1 MFIEGLARLN
11 YYMKEAGS
19 DQTVVAFLI
28 FPTRTNNFNV
38 ESLRGQAISKQ
49 LRETVENVQK
59 GIGHKLFEICLRGEI
74 PKGEDLLVKEDIVKL
89 KRCIFSSQTNA
100 LPPVCT
106 HNVIDD
112 HNDPV
117 LNAIRRC
124 ELFNNR
130 ADRVKVIFHP
140 EFLNSTNPLF
150 GLDYEEFV
158 RGCHLGV
165 FPSYYEPWG
174 YTPAEC
180 TVMGIPSITTNLS
193 GFGCFMKEH
202 INEPMSYGIYIVD
215 RRNQSSEDSV
225 RELARDMFDFTCLSR
240 RQRIIQRN
248 RTERLSELLDWK
260 YLGVYYRKA
269 RIMALARGHPELFTD
284 EMEEQPTSISKVP
297 KPASMPPSP
306 SMSRSSTPA
315 HSDVEDDD
323 DDSHDS
329 EEEREELSHRTTPSN
344 GSIDGRGKSPIFKV

>member
-1 MFIEGLARLN
+1 
-11 YYMKEAGS
+11 MKEAGS
-19 DQTVVAFLI
+19 DQTVIAFLI
-28 FPTRTNNFNV
+28 FPTRSNNFNV

-89 KRCIFSSQTNA
+89 KRCIFSSQRDS

-106 HNVIDD
+106 HNIVDD
-112 HNDPV
+112 SADPV

-124 ELFNNR
+124 QLFNNR
-130 ADRVKVIFHP
+130 ADRVKVVFHP

-150 GLDYEEFV
+150 GLDYEESV

-215 RRNQSSEDSV
+215 RRHQSSEDSV
-225 RELARDMFDFTCLSR
+225 RELARNMFDFTCLSR

-269 RIMALARGHPELFTD
+269 RIMALAACHPELFRDDINPPST
-284 EMEEQPTSISKVP
+284 MSKVP
-297 KPASMPPSP
+297 KPASEPPSP
-306 SMSRSSTPA
+306 SMSRTSTPA
-315 HSDVEDDD
+315 PSDNEDD

-329 EEEREELSHRTTPSN
+329 EEEREELSRRTTPSN
-344 GSIDGRGKSPIFKV
+344 GSVDGRSKSPMFKV